1 MTTEVEAL
9 TWQTLLRQEKQKP
22 YFKDILHFLAQREA
36 QDKQIYPPRE
46 LIFNALKT
54 TPFLDT
60 KVVIIGQDP
69 YHGPNQAMGL
79 SFSVPKGVK
88 PPPSLKNIYKEIK
101 ADLDLPQPSH
111 GCLTHW
117 ALQGVLL
124 LNATLT
130 VEAHQPQSHANIGWQ
145 QFTDTV
151 ISALNHHPKP
161 VIFLL
166 WGAYAQKKAALINN
180 PNHMILKATHPSP
193 LSAHRGFL
201 GCKHF
206 SKTNQWLAQV
216 GRTPI
221 DWYIPE

>member
-1 MTTEVEAL
+1 VTEVAETA
-9 TWQTLLRQEKQKP
+9 TWQTMLGKEKKKP
-22 YFKDILHFLAQREA
+22 YFKEILVYLAQQEA
-36 QDKQIYPPRE
+36 DGRQIFPPRD
-46 LIFNALKT
+46 LIFNALKI

-79 SFSVPKGVK
+79 SFSVPKGIIT
-88 PPPSLKNIYKEIK
+88 PPSLKNIYKEIQS
-101 ADLDLPQPSH
+101 DLGLPIPKH

-117 ALQGVLL
+117 AEQGVLL

-145 QFTDTV
+145 QFTDEV

-161 VIFLL
+161 IVFLM
-166 WGAYAQKKAALINN
+166 WGAYAQKKACLINN

-206 SKTNQWLAQV
+206 SKANQWLSQM

-221 DWYIPE
+221 DWSVL

>member
-1 MTTEVEAL
+1 MTEAVETV
-9 TWQTLLRQEKQKP
+9 TWQTMLGEEKQKP
-22 YFKDILHFLAQREA
+22 YFKEILAYLAHQEA
-36 QDKQIYPPRE
+36 DGRQIFPPRD

-79 SFSVPKGVK
+79 SFSVPKGIIT
-88 PPPSLKNIYKEIK
+88 PPSLKNIYKEIQ
-101 ADLDLPQPSH
+101 ADLGLPTPKH

-117 ALQGVLL
+117 AEQGVLL

-145 QFTDTV
+145 KFTDEV

-161 VIFLL
+161 IVFLM
-166 WGAYAQKKAALINN
+166 WGAYAQKKAALISN

-206 SKTNQWLAQV
+206 SKANQWLMQV
-216 GRTPI
+216 GRTPV
-221 DWYIPE
+221 DWSLPD